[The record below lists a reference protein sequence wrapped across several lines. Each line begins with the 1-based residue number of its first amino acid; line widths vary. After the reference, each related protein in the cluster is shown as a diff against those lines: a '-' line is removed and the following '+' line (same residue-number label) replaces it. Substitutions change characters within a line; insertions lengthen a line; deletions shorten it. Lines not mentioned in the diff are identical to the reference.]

1 MNMIVLLR
9 RYFPK
14 SLERRFIVSS
24 TQQLMNKFKLAKQLK
39 VDEMIIKFHWEDG
52 K

>member
-1 MNMIVLLR
+1 MRILVLLR

-14 SLERRFIVSS
+14 MYEKTFVVSN
-24 TQQLMNKFKLAKQLK
+24 TQQLMNKFKLAKKEK
-39 VDEMIIKFHWEDG
+39 VDEMVIKFRWEND

>member
-1 MNMIVLLR
+1 MLVLLR

-14 SLERRFIVSS
+14 TFEKTFVVMS
-24 TQQLMNKFKLAKQLK
+24 TQQLMNKFKLAKKEK
-39 VDEMIIKFHWEDG
+39 VDEMIIKFKWDNG